1 MPDAQPVATQQ
12 ATRVVSSRQGVLSA
26 QKATRSSSAFRF
38 PKELS
43 AGGEDSPGSIEGIRL
58 SGHQEL

>member
-12 ATRVVSSRQGVLSA
+12 AVRVVSSRQGVPSA
-26 QKATRSSSAFRF
+26 QKARSSSAFGF

-43 AGGEDSPGSIEGIRL
+43 AGGEDSPGSIEGIRM
-58 SGHQEL
+58 SRHQEP